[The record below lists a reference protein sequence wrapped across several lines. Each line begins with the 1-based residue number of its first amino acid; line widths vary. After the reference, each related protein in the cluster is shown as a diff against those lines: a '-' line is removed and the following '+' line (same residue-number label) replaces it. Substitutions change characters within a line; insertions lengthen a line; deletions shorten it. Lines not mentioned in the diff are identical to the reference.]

1 MTDQAFLVEVNR
13 GNGWEPTTYHPRSLD
28 DAIILRELMKKAYP
42 SFKYRVSSVLPEE
55 YFATVA

>member
-1 MTDQAFLVEVNR
+1 MTDLAFLVEVNR
-13 GNGWEPTTYHPRSLD
+13 GTDWEVTTYHPRSLE
-28 DAIILRELMKKAYP
+28 DAIILRDLMKREFP